1 MTHVAQCQ
9 GATFF
14 KTEVREQT
22 TENRWQK

>member
-14 KTEVREQT
+14 KTEVRE
-22 TENRWQK
+22 

>member
-22 TENRWQK
+22 TENR